1 MDITTETK
9 IHNLLSNYPFLEDF
23 LVQKNPKFKNLKN
36 PLLRNTIGRVA
47 TLGKVAGMGGEDVHE
62 LIHNIKKEIQA
73 KAKGDFKSFVGRKPV
88 DPEKRERL
96 KEIILALHRGEDVE
110 MLKKQFAELAEEV
123 TATEIADLEQSLIED
138 GMSEREVRKLCDL
151 HVAIFSESLDGHE
164 PLDMPEGHPVHTYM
178 LENRLAE
185 KIIDDFRVLLNSC
198 GTPPE
203 ATLLEVKSADICQR
217 LDKIGQ
223 IVTHYTR
230 KENQLFPLLEQH
242 EITGPSQVM
251 WSIHD
256 DIRALLKE
264 SKAQYDKG
272 ELATMITPLDD
283 ALTQISSMIYKEE
296 HILYPMSIDTLSE
309 DDWAKVR
316 HGEEEI
322 GFAWI
327 EPPKSPTTQLS
338 QTAGTLPSG
347 TFSLDTGQM
356 NLEQINLMLTH
367 LPVDISF
374 VDENDRVLYY
384 SDCPDRVFPRSPG
397 VIGRAVQ
404 NCHPPDS
411 IGTVNKILE
420 AFRRKEKSK
429 AEFWIELGGKFILI
443 QYFAVFDKK
452 GEYRGCLEASQDIT
466 GIRKLEGERRILD
479 WE

>member
-1 MDITTETK
+1 MNITTETK
-9 IHNLLSNYPFLEDF
+9 IHDLLSNYPFLEDF
-23 LVQKNPKFKNLKN
+23 LVQRNPRYKNLKN
-36 PLLRNTIGRVA
+36 PLLRNTIGRIA
-47 TLGKVAGMGGEDVHE
+47 TLGKVAGIGGEDVHE
-62 LIHNIKKEIQA
+62 LIDALEKEIQA
-73 KAKGDFKSFVGRKPV
+73 KTKGDFQTFVGRKSV

-110 MLKKQFAELAEEV
+110 ILKKQFSTLAEEV
-123 TATEIADLEQSLIED
+123 SATEIADMEQSLIQD
-138 GMSEREVRKLCDL
+138 GMSEREIRKLCDL

-164 PLDMPEGHPVHTYM
+164 APDMPEGHPVHTYM

-185 KIIDDFRVLLNSC
+185 GIIDDFRVLLKSC
-198 GTPPE
+198 GTPLD
-203 ATLLEVKSADICQR
+203 ATLLDTKSANIDQL
-217 LDKIGQ
+217 LDKLGQ
-223 IVTHYTR
+223 IVIHYTR
-230 KENQLFPLLEQH
+230 KENQLFPLLEKH

-264 SKAQYDKG
+264 SKALYEKG
-272 ELATMITPLDD
+272 ELTTMFPPLDD

-309 DDWAKVR
+309 DDWLKVR

-327 EPPKSPTTQLS
+327 EPPKPPTAPPS

-356 NLEQINLMLTH
+356 SLEQINLMLTH

-420 AFRRKEKSK
+420 SFRKKEKSK

-452 GEYRGCLEASQDIT
+452 GVYRGCLEASQDIT
-466 GIRKLEGERRILD
+466 GIRKLEGER
-479 WE
+479 

>member
-1 MDITTETK
+1 MNITTETK
-9 IHNLLSNYPFLEDF
+9 IHDLLSNYPFLEDF
-23 LVQKNPKFKNLKN
+23 LVQINPKYKNLKN

-47 TLGKVAGMGGEDVHE
+47 TLGKVAGIGGEDVHE
-62 LIHNIKKEIQA
+62 LIDSIKKEIQA
-73 KAKGDFKSFVGRKPV
+73 RTTGDFQAFVGRKSV

-110 MLKKQFAELAEEV
+110 ILKNQFAMLAEEV
-123 TATEIADLEQSLIED
+123 SATEIADMEQSLIAD

-164 PLDMPEGHPVHTYM
+164 APDMPEGHPVHTYM

-185 KIIDDFRVLLNSC
+185 DIIDDFRVLLKGC
-198 GTPPE
+198 GNPPE
-203 ATLLEVKSADICQR
+203 AALLEAKSADIRQL
-217 LDKIGQ
+217 LDKLGQ
-223 IVTHYTR
+223 IVIHYTR

-256 DIRALLKE
+256 DIRTLLKE
-264 SKAQYDKG
+264 SKALYESG
-272 ELATMITPLDD
+272 ELTAMIPPLDD

-309 DDWAKVR
+309 DDWSKVR

-327 EPPKSPTTQLS
+327 EPPKSPAAQLS
-338 QTAGTLPSG
+338 QTATTVPDGALN
-347 TFSLDTGQM
+347 LDTGQM
-356 NLEQINLMLTH
+356 SLEQINLMLTH

-384 SDCPDRVFPRSPG
+384 SNCPDRVFPRSPA

-411 IGTVNKILE
+411 VGTVNNILE
-420 AFRRKEKSK
+420 SFRKKQKSK

-452 GEYRGCLEASQDIT
+452 GVYRGCLEASQDIT
-466 GIRKLEGERRILD
+466 AIKQLEGERRILD